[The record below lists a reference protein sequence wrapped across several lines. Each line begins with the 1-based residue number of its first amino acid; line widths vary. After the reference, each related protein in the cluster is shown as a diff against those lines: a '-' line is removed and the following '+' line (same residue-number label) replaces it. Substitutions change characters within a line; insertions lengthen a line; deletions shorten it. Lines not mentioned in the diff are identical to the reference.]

1 MTRFSYTLRKHP
13 AARFTAIAL
22 AILVGVFL
30 LLLLTRKVT
39 KKPNIEAIIPNVGV
53 PGEILTVR
61 GDFFGNERASSYV
74 EFCGNRITES
84 GYVLWKNDEIKI
96 MIPMNAEDG
105 LVYVVTRGGKSNPQF
120 FVNNLAIPVS
130 APENKVLTAPIITE
144 IMPENPSIGQVI
156 TITGK
161 NFGSARE
168 NSAVYFSCRE
178 QNSQAQN
185 FTDLNSTE
193 NSAMKAESKDT
204 FFQLASKREGF
215 ILPSDYDFDYEY
227 WSETEIRVRVPD
239 GAQTGSLFVMTENG
253 QTTMYPIAIKRQVGE
268 KKFKTRYRYLL
279 QMVANV
285 SSIQGKSGGTITLYF
300 PHPAAYSQQ
309 PQISITESVPA
320 PVLLNYRGTSI
331 FQTTLNADS
340 DKANLSD
347 NKFSAKQTF
356 IIERSSAETRINR
369 DYVHAFNQR
378 DRMLY
383 RAYTRADEIIPAN
396 APAVLELLP
405 KIYSNVTNPYRRAE
419 MIFEYMTTNFHL
431 AENRRRQNF
440 ETLDLIKNRRGDAYA
455 FAVVYTALLR
465 AAGIP
470 ARMLSGILVN
480 ADNRTQNHWWSEF
493 YLEDFGWVPVD
504 VALGAGMDFEP
515 FQNER
520 HPPKYYFG
528 NIDTQHIA
536 FSLNQNVIK
545 PSTLNSNIVR
555 IPHSFA
561 AQSVWE
567 ESPAEIESYSSHWQ
581 VPIVLG
587 IY

>member
-1 MTRFSYTLRKHP
+1 MTRLSYVLRKYP
-13 AARFTAIAL
+13 AARLAVAFALVAIG
-22 AILVGVFL
+22 IFL
-30 LLLLTRKVT
+30 LLVFNRNVAMRPTLLGISPEVG
-39 KKPNIEAIIPNVGV
+39 KPGDILVLR
-53 PGEILTVR
+53 GE
-61 GDFFGNERASSYV
+61 GFGEERDSAYV
-74 EFCGNRITES
+74 EICGSRITGS
-84 GYVLWKNDEIKI
+84 GYVSWKDDEIRVLV
-96 MIPMNAEDG
+96 PANVGDG
-105 LVYVVTRGGKSNPQF
+105 FVYVVTCDGRSEPEFFANEEAIPIFAPSNPMLD
-120 FVNNLAIPVS
+120 V
-130 APENKVLTAPIITE
+130 PIISE
-144 IMPENPSIGQVI
+144 IAPANPSIGQLI
-156 TITGK
+156 TISGK
-161 NFGSARE
+161 NFGNEKR
-168 NSAVYFSCRE
+168 NSAVYFSSRLQDSSSE
-178 QNSQAQN
+178 
-185 FTDLNSTE
+185 
-193 NSAMKAESKDT
+193 T
-204 FFQLASKREGF
+204 FHDFGSDSEKEYVPLASKFHGF
-215 ILPSDYDFDYEY
+215 LLPSDDDFDYEY

-239 GAQTGSLFVMTENG
+239 GAQTGSVFVATENG
-253 QTTMYPIAIKRQVGE
+253 VSTREPISVTRRLGE
-268 KKFKTRYRYLL
+268 KRFSTRHTYL
-279 QMVANV
+279 VKVEANV
-285 SSIQGKSGGTITLYF
+285 SSIQGKRGGAITLHF
-300 PHPAAYSQQ
+300 PHPVAYSQQ
-309 PQISITESVPA
+309 TQISITESVPQ
-320 PVLLNYRGTSI
+320 PLLLNYRGTSI
-331 FQTTLNADS
+331 FQTVLNADS
-340 DKANLSD
+340 GKANVSE
-347 NKFSAKQTF
+347 NKFSARQIF
-356 IIERSSAETRINR
+356 ALERSSLETTVYR
-369 DYVHAFNQR
+369 DYVHAFNQK

-396 APAVLELLP
+396 APAILELLP

-419 MIFEYMTTNFHL
+419 MIFEYMTANFRL

-440 ETLDLIKNRRGDAYA
+440 ETLDLIKNKRGDAYS

-504 VALGAGMDFEP
+504 VALGAGMEFEP

-528 NIDTQHIA
+528 NIDAQHIA